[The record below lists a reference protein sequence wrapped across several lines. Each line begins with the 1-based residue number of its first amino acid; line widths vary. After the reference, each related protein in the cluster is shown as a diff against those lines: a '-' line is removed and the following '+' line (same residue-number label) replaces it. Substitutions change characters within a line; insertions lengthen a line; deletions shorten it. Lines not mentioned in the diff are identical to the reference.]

1 MKHKK
6 TAVLLVLLIALAA
19 LTWKLSTWLTPQQLQ
34 QALQQTGGW
43 APVLYI
49 GLFVLLPAFFL
60 PVAVLALAGGLLF
73 GLWWGSVYTFIGA
86 VLNCALMFLLARY
99 VGRSQVQRLV
109 EQKLSPQWQRR
120 LQMADGKEGFLLL
133 IILRLIPAVPY
144 NLINYTFG
152 LTGISFSSYL
162 LASAIGIIP
171 GTFAFINI
179 GDKTLE
185 AGSPSFWIAIGL
197 LVLLLAVTGLLGKKL
212 FPGQKKCDLIKK
224 EWRAKMKTA
233 NKPKRNYARWIIL
246 IVAVLLCA
254 LYFFVPPV
262 QEFVGHAASV
272 LASADVDSVVE
283 YIRSFGAY
291 AMIFSFCLMVFQS
304 VMAPLPA
311 FLITFANA
319 AIFGWWQG
327 AILSWTSSMAGA
339 VLCFY
344 IARGLGRDVVER
356 FAGTGA
362 LASVEGYF
370 EKYGSKTILVCRLL
384 PFVSFDAVSYFAG
397 LTPIKLLPF
406 LIATGLGQLPATIIY
421 SYVGGML
428 TGGVKYFVTGLL
440 CIFSLGILV
449 SIIKRVYN
457 DRQAKAGAQKDG
469 SHE

>member
-49 GLFVLLPAFFL
+49 GLFVLLPAFFF

-109 EQKLSPQWQRR
+109 EQKLSPQWQCR

-197 LVLLLAVTGLLGKKL
+197 LVLLLVVTGLLGKKL
-212 FPGQKKCDLIKK
+212 FPGQK
-224 EWRAKMKTA
+224 
-233 NKPKRNYARWIIL
+233 
-246 IVAVLLCA
+246 
-254 LYFFVPPV
+254 
-262 QEFVGHAASV
+262 
-272 LASADVDSVVE
+272 
-283 YIRSFGAY
+283 
-291 AMIFSFCLMVFQS
+291 
-304 VMAPLPA
+304 
-311 FLITFANA
+311 NA
-319 AIFGWWQG
+319 
-327 AILSWTSSMAGA
+327 TSSKKNG
-339 VLCFY
+339 
-344 IARGLGRDVVER
+344 E
-356 FAGTGA
+356 
-362 LASVEGYF
+362 
-370 EKYGSKTILVCRLL
+370 
-384 PFVSFDAVSYFAG
+384 
-397 LTPIKLLPF
+397 
-406 LIATGLGQLPATIIY
+406 
-421 SYVGGML
+421 
-428 TGGVKYFVTGLL
+428 
-440 CIFSLGILV
+440 
-449 SIIKRVYN
+449 
-457 DRQAKAGAQKDG
+457 QK
-469 SHE
+469 

>member
-43 APVLYI
+43 APALYI
-49 GLFVLLPAFFL
+49 GLFILLPAFFF

-86 VLNCALMFLLARY
+86 VVNCAMMFLLARY

-197 LVLLLAVTGLLGKKL
+197 LVLLLVVTGLLGKKL
-212 FPGQKKCDLIKK
+212 FPGQK
-224 EWRAKMKTA
+224 
-233 NKPKRNYARWIIL
+233 
-246 IVAVLLCA
+246 
-254 LYFFVPPV
+254 
-262 QEFVGHAASV
+262 
-272 LASADVDSVVE
+272 
-283 YIRSFGAY
+283 
-291 AMIFSFCLMVFQS
+291 
-304 VMAPLPA
+304 
-311 FLITFANA
+311 NA
-319 AIFGWWQG
+319 
-327 AILSWTSSMAGA
+327 TSSKKNG
-339 VLCFY
+339 
-344 IARGLGRDVVER
+344 E
-356 FAGTGA
+356 
-362 LASVEGYF
+362 
-370 EKYGSKTILVCRLL
+370 
-384 PFVSFDAVSYFAG
+384 
-397 LTPIKLLPF
+397 
-406 LIATGLGQLPATIIY
+406 
-421 SYVGGML
+421 
-428 TGGVKYFVTGLL
+428 
-440 CIFSLGILV
+440 
-449 SIIKRVYN
+449 
-457 DRQAKAGAQKDG
+457 QK
-469 SHE
+469 

>member
-49 GLFVLLPAFFL
+49 GLFILLPTFFF

-212 FPGQKKCDLIKK
+212 FPGQK
-224 EWRAKMKTA
+224 
-233 NKPKRNYARWIIL
+233 
-246 IVAVLLCA
+246 
-254 LYFFVPPV
+254 
-262 QEFVGHAASV
+262 
-272 LASADVDSVVE
+272 
-283 YIRSFGAY
+283 
-291 AMIFSFCLMVFQS
+291 
-304 VMAPLPA
+304 
-311 FLITFANA
+311 NA
-319 AIFGWWQG
+319 
-327 AILSWTSSMAGA
+327 TSSKKIG
-339 VLCFY
+339 
-344 IARGLGRDVVER
+344 E
-356 FAGTGA
+356 
-362 LASVEGYF
+362 
-370 EKYGSKTILVCRLL
+370 
-384 PFVSFDAVSYFAG
+384 
-397 LTPIKLLPF
+397 
-406 LIATGLGQLPATIIY
+406 
-421 SYVGGML
+421 
-428 TGGVKYFVTGLL
+428 
-440 CIFSLGILV
+440 
-449 SIIKRVYN
+449 
-457 DRQAKAGAQKDG
+457 QK
-469 SHE
+469 

>member
-49 GLFVLLPAFFL
+49 GLFILLPAFFF

-86 VLNCALMFLLARY
+86 VLNCAMMFLLARY

-197 LVLLLAVTGLLGKKL
+197 LVLLLVVTGLLGKKL
-212 FPGQKKCDLIKK
+212 FPGQK
-224 EWRAKMKTA
+224 
-233 NKPKRNYARWIIL
+233 
-246 IVAVLLCA
+246 
-254 LYFFVPPV
+254 
-262 QEFVGHAASV
+262 
-272 LASADVDSVVE
+272 
-283 YIRSFGAY
+283 
-291 AMIFSFCLMVFQS
+291 
-304 VMAPLPA
+304 
-311 FLITFANA
+311 NA
-319 AIFGWWQG
+319 
-327 AILSWTSSMAGA
+327 TSSKKNG
-339 VLCFY
+339 
-344 IARGLGRDVVER
+344 E
-356 FAGTGA
+356 
-362 LASVEGYF
+362 
-370 EKYGSKTILVCRLL
+370 
-384 PFVSFDAVSYFAG
+384 
-397 LTPIKLLPF
+397 
-406 LIATGLGQLPATIIY
+406 
-421 SYVGGML
+421 
-428 TGGVKYFVTGLL
+428 
-440 CIFSLGILV
+440 
-449 SIIKRVYN
+449 
-457 DRQAKAGAQKDG
+457 QK
-469 SHE
+469 

>member
-34 QALQQTGGW
+34 QVLQQTGSW

-49 GLFVLLPAFFL
+49 GLFVLLPAFFF

-212 FPGQKKCDLIKK
+212 FPGQK
-224 EWRAKMKTA
+224 
-233 NKPKRNYARWIIL
+233 
-246 IVAVLLCA
+246 
-254 LYFFVPPV
+254 
-262 QEFVGHAASV
+262 
-272 LASADVDSVVE
+272 
-283 YIRSFGAY
+283 
-291 AMIFSFCLMVFQS
+291 
-304 VMAPLPA
+304 
-311 FLITFANA
+311 NA
-319 AIFGWWQG
+319 
-327 AILSWTSSMAGA
+327 TSSKKNG
-339 VLCFY
+339 
-344 IARGLGRDVVER
+344 E
-356 FAGTGA
+356 
-362 LASVEGYF
+362 
-370 EKYGSKTILVCRLL
+370 
-384 PFVSFDAVSYFAG
+384 
-397 LTPIKLLPF
+397 
-406 LIATGLGQLPATIIY
+406 
-421 SYVGGML
+421 
-428 TGGVKYFVTGLL
+428 
-440 CIFSLGILV
+440 
-449 SIIKRVYN
+449 
-457 DRQAKAGAQKDG
+457 QK
-469 SHE
+469 

>member
-43 APVLYI
+43 APALYI
-49 GLFVLLPAFFL
+49 GLFILLPAFFF

-73 GLWWGSVYTFIGA
+73 GLWWGSVYAFIGA
-86 VLNCALMFLLARY
+86 VLNCAMMFLLARY

-197 LVLLLAVTGLLGKKL
+197 LVLLLVVTGLLGKKL
-212 FPGQKKCDLIKK
+212 FPGQK
-224 EWRAKMKTA
+224 
-233 NKPKRNYARWIIL
+233 
-246 IVAVLLCA
+246 
-254 LYFFVPPV
+254 
-262 QEFVGHAASV
+262 
-272 LASADVDSVVE
+272 
-283 YIRSFGAY
+283 
-291 AMIFSFCLMVFQS
+291 
-304 VMAPLPA
+304 
-311 FLITFANA
+311 NA
-319 AIFGWWQG
+319 
-327 AILSWTSSMAGA
+327 TSSKKNG
-339 VLCFY
+339 
-344 IARGLGRDVVER
+344 E
-356 FAGTGA
+356 
-362 LASVEGYF
+362 
-370 EKYGSKTILVCRLL
+370 
-384 PFVSFDAVSYFAG
+384 
-397 LTPIKLLPF
+397 
-406 LIATGLGQLPATIIY
+406 
-421 SYVGGML
+421 
-428 TGGVKYFVTGLL
+428 
-440 CIFSLGILV
+440 
-449 SIIKRVYN
+449 
-457 DRQAKAGAQKDG
+457 QK
-469 SHE
+469 

>member
-49 GLFVLLPAFFL
+49 GLFILLPTFFF

-109 EQKLSPQWQRR
+109 EQKLSPQWQHR

-212 FPGQKKCDLIKK
+212 FPGQK
-224 EWRAKMKTA
+224 
-233 NKPKRNYARWIIL
+233 
-246 IVAVLLCA
+246 
-254 LYFFVPPV
+254 
-262 QEFVGHAASV
+262 
-272 LASADVDSVVE
+272 
-283 YIRSFGAY
+283 
-291 AMIFSFCLMVFQS
+291 
-304 VMAPLPA
+304 
-311 FLITFANA
+311 NA
-319 AIFGWWQG
+319 
-327 AILSWTSSMAGA
+327 TSSKKNG
-339 VLCFY
+339 
-344 IARGLGRDVVER
+344 E
-356 FAGTGA
+356 
-362 LASVEGYF
+362 
-370 EKYGSKTILVCRLL
+370 
-384 PFVSFDAVSYFAG
+384 
-397 LTPIKLLPF
+397 
-406 LIATGLGQLPATIIY
+406 
-421 SYVGGML
+421 
-428 TGGVKYFVTGLL
+428 
-440 CIFSLGILV
+440 
-449 SIIKRVYN
+449 
-457 DRQAKAGAQKDG
+457 QK
-469 SHE
+469 

>member
-49 GLFVLLPAFFL
+49 GLFILLPAFFF

-86 VLNCALMFLLARY
+86 VLNCAMMFLLARY

-197 LVLLLAVTGLLGKKL
+197 LVLLLVVTGLLGKQL
-212 FPGQKKCDLIKK
+212 FPGQK
-224 EWRAKMKTA
+224 
-233 NKPKRNYARWIIL
+233 
-246 IVAVLLCA
+246 
-254 LYFFVPPV
+254 
-262 QEFVGHAASV
+262 
-272 LASADVDSVVE
+272 
-283 YIRSFGAY
+283 
-291 AMIFSFCLMVFQS
+291 
-304 VMAPLPA
+304 
-311 FLITFANA
+311 NA
-319 AIFGWWQG
+319 
-327 AILSWTSSMAGA
+327 TSSKKNG
-339 VLCFY
+339 
-344 IARGLGRDVVER
+344 E
-356 FAGTGA
+356 
-362 LASVEGYF
+362 
-370 EKYGSKTILVCRLL
+370 
-384 PFVSFDAVSYFAG
+384 
-397 LTPIKLLPF
+397 
-406 LIATGLGQLPATIIY
+406 
-421 SYVGGML
+421 
-428 TGGVKYFVTGLL
+428 
-440 CIFSLGILV
+440 
-449 SIIKRVYN
+449 
-457 DRQAKAGAQKDG
+457 QK
-469 SHE
+469 

>member
-1 MKHKK
+1 MKHKN

-49 GLFVLLPAFFL
+49 GLFILLPAFFF

-197 LVLLLAVTGLLGKKL
+197 LVLLLVVTGLLGKKL
-212 FPGQKKCDLIKK
+212 FPGQK
-224 EWRAKMKTA
+224 
-233 NKPKRNYARWIIL
+233 
-246 IVAVLLCA
+246 
-254 LYFFVPPV
+254 
-262 QEFVGHAASV
+262 
-272 LASADVDSVVE
+272 
-283 YIRSFGAY
+283 
-291 AMIFSFCLMVFQS
+291 
-304 VMAPLPA
+304 
-311 FLITFANA
+311 NA
-319 AIFGWWQG
+319 
-327 AILSWTSSMAGA
+327 TSSKKNG
-339 VLCFY
+339 
-344 IARGLGRDVVER
+344 E
-356 FAGTGA
+356 
-362 LASVEGYF
+362 
-370 EKYGSKTILVCRLL
+370 
-384 PFVSFDAVSYFAG
+384 
-397 LTPIKLLPF
+397 
-406 LIATGLGQLPATIIY
+406 
-421 SYVGGML
+421 
-428 TGGVKYFVTGLL
+428 
-440 CIFSLGILV
+440 
-449 SIIKRVYN
+449 
-457 DRQAKAGAQKDG
+457 QK
-469 SHE
+469 

>member
-49 GLFVLLPAFFL
+49 GLFILLPAFFF

-197 LVLLLAVTGLLGKKL
+197 LVLLLVVTGLLGKKL
-212 FPGQKKCDLIKK
+212 FPGQK
-224 EWRAKMKTA
+224 
-233 NKPKRNYARWIIL
+233 
-246 IVAVLLCA
+246 
-254 LYFFVPPV
+254 
-262 QEFVGHAASV
+262 
-272 LASADVDSVVE
+272 
-283 YIRSFGAY
+283 
-291 AMIFSFCLMVFQS
+291 
-304 VMAPLPA
+304 
-311 FLITFANA
+311 NA
-319 AIFGWWQG
+319 
-327 AILSWTSSMAGA
+327 TSSKKNG
-339 VLCFY
+339 
-344 IARGLGRDVVER
+344 E
-356 FAGTGA
+356 
-362 LASVEGYF
+362 
-370 EKYGSKTILVCRLL
+370 
-384 PFVSFDAVSYFAG
+384 
-397 LTPIKLLPF
+397 
-406 LIATGLGQLPATIIY
+406 
-421 SYVGGML
+421 
-428 TGGVKYFVTGLL
+428 
-440 CIFSLGILV
+440 
-449 SIIKRVYN
+449 
-457 DRQAKAGAQKDG
+457 QK
-469 SHE
+469 

>member
-49 GLFVLLPAFFL
+49 GLFILLPAFFF

-197 LVLLLAVTGLLGKKL
+197 LVLLLVVAGLLGKKL
-212 FPGQKKCDLIKK
+212 FPGQK
-224 EWRAKMKTA
+224 
-233 NKPKRNYARWIIL
+233 
-246 IVAVLLCA
+246 
-254 LYFFVPPV
+254 
-262 QEFVGHAASV
+262 
-272 LASADVDSVVE
+272 
-283 YIRSFGAY
+283 
-291 AMIFSFCLMVFQS
+291 
-304 VMAPLPA
+304 
-311 FLITFANA
+311 NA
-319 AIFGWWQG
+319 
-327 AILSWTSSMAGA
+327 TSSKKNG
-339 VLCFY
+339 
-344 IARGLGRDVVER
+344 E
-356 FAGTGA
+356 
-362 LASVEGYF
+362 
-370 EKYGSKTILVCRLL
+370 
-384 PFVSFDAVSYFAG
+384 
-397 LTPIKLLPF
+397 
-406 LIATGLGQLPATIIY
+406 
-421 SYVGGML
+421 
-428 TGGVKYFVTGLL
+428 
-440 CIFSLGILV
+440 
-449 SIIKRVYN
+449 
-457 DRQAKAGAQKDG
+457 QK
-469 SHE
+469 

>member
-49 GLFVLLPAFFL
+49 GLFILLPTFFF

-197 LVLLLAVTGLLGKKL
+197 LVLLLVVTGLLGKKL
-212 FPGQKKCDLIKK
+212 FPGQK
-224 EWRAKMKTA
+224 
-233 NKPKRNYARWIIL
+233 
-246 IVAVLLCA
+246 
-254 LYFFVPPV
+254 
-262 QEFVGHAASV
+262 
-272 LASADVDSVVE
+272 
-283 YIRSFGAY
+283 
-291 AMIFSFCLMVFQS
+291 
-304 VMAPLPA
+304 
-311 FLITFANA
+311 NA
-319 AIFGWWQG
+319 
-327 AILSWTSSMAGA
+327 TSSKKNG
-339 VLCFY
+339 
-344 IARGLGRDVVER
+344 D
-356 FAGTGA
+356 
-362 LASVEGYF
+362 
-370 EKYGSKTILVCRLL
+370 
-384 PFVSFDAVSYFAG
+384 
-397 LTPIKLLPF
+397 
-406 LIATGLGQLPATIIY
+406 
-421 SYVGGML
+421 
-428 TGGVKYFVTGLL
+428 
-440 CIFSLGILV
+440 
-449 SIIKRVYN
+449 
-457 DRQAKAGAQKDG
+457 QK
-469 SHE
+469 

>member
-49 GLFVLLPAFFL
+49 GLFILLPTFFF

-197 LVLLLAVTGLLGKKL
+197 LVLLLALTGLLGKKL
-212 FPGQKKCDLIKK
+212 FPGQK
-224 EWRAKMKTA
+224 
-233 NKPKRNYARWIIL
+233 
-246 IVAVLLCA
+246 
-254 LYFFVPPV
+254 
-262 QEFVGHAASV
+262 
-272 LASADVDSVVE
+272 
-283 YIRSFGAY
+283 
-291 AMIFSFCLMVFQS
+291 
-304 VMAPLPA
+304 
-311 FLITFANA
+311 NA
-319 AIFGWWQG
+319 
-327 AILSWTSSMAGA
+327 TSSKKNG
-339 VLCFY
+339 
-344 IARGLGRDVVER
+344 D
-356 FAGTGA
+356 
-362 LASVEGYF
+362 
-370 EKYGSKTILVCRLL
+370 
-384 PFVSFDAVSYFAG
+384 
-397 LTPIKLLPF
+397 
-406 LIATGLGQLPATIIY
+406 
-421 SYVGGML
+421 
-428 TGGVKYFVTGLL
+428 
-440 CIFSLGILV
+440 
-449 SIIKRVYN
+449 
-457 DRQAKAGAQKDG
+457 QK
-469 SHE
+469 

>member
-43 APVLYI
+43 APALYI
-49 GLFVLLPAFFL
+49 GLFILLPAFFF

-120 LQMADGKEGFLLL
+120 LQIADGKEGFLLL

-197 LVLLLAVTGLLGKKL
+197 LVLLLALTGLLGKKL
-212 FPGQKKCDLIKK
+212 FPGQK
-224 EWRAKMKTA
+224 
-233 NKPKRNYARWIIL
+233 
-246 IVAVLLCA
+246 
-254 LYFFVPPV
+254 
-262 QEFVGHAASV
+262 
-272 LASADVDSVVE
+272 
-283 YIRSFGAY
+283 
-291 AMIFSFCLMVFQS
+291 
-304 VMAPLPA
+304 
-311 FLITFANA
+311 NA
-319 AIFGWWQG
+319 
-327 AILSWTSSMAGA
+327 TSSKKNG
-339 VLCFY
+339 
-344 IARGLGRDVVER
+344 E
-356 FAGTGA
+356 
-362 LASVEGYF
+362 
-370 EKYGSKTILVCRLL
+370 
-384 PFVSFDAVSYFAG
+384 
-397 LTPIKLLPF
+397 
-406 LIATGLGQLPATIIY
+406 
-421 SYVGGML
+421 
-428 TGGVKYFVTGLL
+428 
-440 CIFSLGILV
+440 
-449 SIIKRVYN
+449 
-457 DRQAKAGAQKDG
+457 QK
-469 SHE
+469 

>member
-34 QALQQTGGW
+34 QALQQTGDW
-43 APVLYI
+43 APALYI
-49 GLFVLLPAFFL
+49 GLFILLPAFFF

-86 VLNCALMFLLARY
+86 VLNCAMMFLLARY

-197 LVLLLAVTGLLGKKL
+197 LVLLLVVTGLLGKKL
-212 FPGQKKCDLIKK
+212 FPGQK
-224 EWRAKMKTA
+224 
-233 NKPKRNYARWIIL
+233 
-246 IVAVLLCA
+246 
-254 LYFFVPPV
+254 
-262 QEFVGHAASV
+262 
-272 LASADVDSVVE
+272 
-283 YIRSFGAY
+283 
-291 AMIFSFCLMVFQS
+291 
-304 VMAPLPA
+304 
-311 FLITFANA
+311 NA
-319 AIFGWWQG
+319 
-327 AILSWTSSMAGA
+327 TSSKKNG
-339 VLCFY
+339 
-344 IARGLGRDVVER
+344 E
-356 FAGTGA
+356 
-362 LASVEGYF
+362 
-370 EKYGSKTILVCRLL
+370 
-384 PFVSFDAVSYFAG
+384 
-397 LTPIKLLPF
+397 
-406 LIATGLGQLPATIIY
+406 
-421 SYVGGML
+421 
-428 TGGVKYFVTGLL
+428 
-440 CIFSLGILV
+440 
-449 SIIKRVYN
+449 
-457 DRQAKAGAQKDG
+457 QK
-469 SHE
+469 

>member
-49 GLFVLLPAFFL
+49 GLFILLPTFFF

-99 VGRSQVQRLV
+99 AGRSQVQRLV

-197 LVLLLAVTGLLGKKL
+197 LVLLLVVTGLLGKKL
-212 FPGQKKCDLIKK
+212 FPGQK
-224 EWRAKMKTA
+224 
-233 NKPKRNYARWIIL
+233 
-246 IVAVLLCA
+246 
-254 LYFFVPPV
+254 
-262 QEFVGHAASV
+262 
-272 LASADVDSVVE
+272 
-283 YIRSFGAY
+283 
-291 AMIFSFCLMVFQS
+291 
-304 VMAPLPA
+304 
-311 FLITFANA
+311 NA
-319 AIFGWWQG
+319 
-327 AILSWTSSMAGA
+327 TSSKKNG
-339 VLCFY
+339 
-344 IARGLGRDVVER
+344 E
-356 FAGTGA
+356 
-362 LASVEGYF
+362 
-370 EKYGSKTILVCRLL
+370 
-384 PFVSFDAVSYFAG
+384 
-397 LTPIKLLPF
+397 
-406 LIATGLGQLPATIIY
+406 
-421 SYVGGML
+421 
-428 TGGVKYFVTGLL
+428 
-440 CIFSLGILV
+440 
-449 SIIKRVYN
+449 
-457 DRQAKAGAQKDG
+457 QK
-469 SHE
+469 

>member
-43 APVLYI
+43 APALYI
-49 GLFVLLPAFFL
+49 GLFILLPAFFF

-86 VLNCALMFLLARY
+86 VLNCARMFLLARY

-197 LVLLLAVTGLLGKKL
+197 LVLLLVVTGLLGKKL
-212 FPGQKKCDLIKK
+212 FPGQK
-224 EWRAKMKTA
+224 
-233 NKPKRNYARWIIL
+233 
-246 IVAVLLCA
+246 
-254 LYFFVPPV
+254 
-262 QEFVGHAASV
+262 
-272 LASADVDSVVE
+272 
-283 YIRSFGAY
+283 
-291 AMIFSFCLMVFQS
+291 
-304 VMAPLPA
+304 
-311 FLITFANA
+311 NA
-319 AIFGWWQG
+319 
-327 AILSWTSSMAGA
+327 TSSKKNG
-339 VLCFY
+339 
-344 IARGLGRDVVER
+344 E
-356 FAGTGA
+356 
-362 LASVEGYF
+362 
-370 EKYGSKTILVCRLL
+370 
-384 PFVSFDAVSYFAG
+384 
-397 LTPIKLLPF
+397 
-406 LIATGLGQLPATIIY
+406 
-421 SYVGGML
+421 
-428 TGGVKYFVTGLL
+428 
-440 CIFSLGILV
+440 
-449 SIIKRVYN
+449 
-457 DRQAKAGAQKDG
+457 QK
-469 SHE
+469 

>member
-43 APVLYI
+43 APALYI
-49 GLFVLLPAFFL
+49 GLFILLPAFFF

-86 VLNCALMFLLARY
+86 VLNCAMMFLLARY

-185 AGSPSFWIAIGL
+185 AGSPSFWISIGL
-197 LVLLLAVTGLLGKKL
+197 LVLLLVVTGLLGKKL
-212 FPGQKKCDLIKK
+212 FPGQK
-224 EWRAKMKTA
+224 
-233 NKPKRNYARWIIL
+233 
-246 IVAVLLCA
+246 
-254 LYFFVPPV
+254 
-262 QEFVGHAASV
+262 
-272 LASADVDSVVE
+272 
-283 YIRSFGAY
+283 
-291 AMIFSFCLMVFQS
+291 
-304 VMAPLPA
+304 
-311 FLITFANA
+311 NA
-319 AIFGWWQG
+319 
-327 AILSWTSSMAGA
+327 TSSKKIG
-339 VLCFY
+339 
-344 IARGLGRDVVER
+344 E
-356 FAGTGA
+356 
-362 LASVEGYF
+362 
-370 EKYGSKTILVCRLL
+370 
-384 PFVSFDAVSYFAG
+384 
-397 LTPIKLLPF
+397 
-406 LIATGLGQLPATIIY
+406 
-421 SYVGGML
+421 
-428 TGGVKYFVTGLL
+428 
-440 CIFSLGILV
+440 
-449 SIIKRVYN
+449 
-457 DRQAKAGAQKDG
+457 QK
-469 SHE
+469 